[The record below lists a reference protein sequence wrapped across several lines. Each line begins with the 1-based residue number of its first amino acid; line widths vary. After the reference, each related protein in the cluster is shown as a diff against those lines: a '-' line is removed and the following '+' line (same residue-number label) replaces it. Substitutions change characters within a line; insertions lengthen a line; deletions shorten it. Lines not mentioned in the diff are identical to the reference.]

1 MKPTKQKK
9 PDFWEVFYCCG
20 AYLAKDGSDIYYFR
34 GKRFS
39 SILDAWRYATNVCWD
54 IGVQHYRQRYVL
66 ISQNGGKPSVEAV
79 VPDDSETHPYAH
91 LEGVSWLPYSALLPP
106 EYLTADG
113 VRPLPWR
120 STLARLR
127 KAVAKSPTNEQLI
140 HCWKRYEKPYPPQP

>member
-66 ISQNGGKPSVEAV
+66 ISQFQL
-79 VPDDSETHPYAH
+79 T
-91 LEGVSWLPYSALLPP
+91 PP
-106 EYLTADG
+106 
-113 VRPLPWR
+113 
-120 STLARLR
+120 
-127 KAVAKSPTNEQLI
+127 
-140 HCWKRYEKPYPPQP
+140 